1 MKRLRLILL
10 ASASISSVAAA
21 DTLNT
26 SSSPTVVAGDATY
39 SVNEAGTVR
48 TITQTTDRV
57 FLDWVDLSVGEN
69 ETLQFVQP
77 DALSIALNRVTGTT
91 QTIIDG
97 TIEANG
103 RVWILNPNGIFISP
117 TGQVTASGFLASTGS
132 ISSTD
137 FMAGG
142 DQFSIGGVSSAS
154 VENAG
159 SIATELGYTILH
171 GASIT
176 NEGQISATLGAV
188 LLASGN
194 DLSISFDEGNLISY
208 AVSNESTLAASF
220 QGIKNTG
227 TITAD
232 GGLIALSMA
241 SALDAIHSVINAEG
255 LLQAN
260 SVEERNGTIILD
272 AGDHGDVTITGTV
285 TVAGLEADEVGGSI
299 EASGTLITL
308 ADTAEVIADGGAGGG
323 SISIFSTATQGS
335 NSSTT
340 IEGNSFVSIS
350 ESEAFLVEET
360 RIQLANG
367 ALADIAIVDGSVI
380 SASAT
385 VSGSGGT
392 VTIEAPGEEE
402 LATFVAGEIRAN
414 GVGTDS
420 VGGIID
426 LSGFY
431 LEIEGSELSVS
442 GATAG
447 AVVLTAASIDLVDQ
461 LSASSS
467 NLSFSDFEWQSAE
480 TTPLYDPALM
490 TSLNLGDDQV
500 SGRISLGFAFE
511 FFGETYDSVE
521 VSSNG
526 FLSFGDLGSNSR
538 CCNGQPLDD
547 GNAPLLSIFGLWTD
561 LIPNYEGGD
570 VLYTTITNPDGTRE
584 FILQWKAVSEYINGQ
599 LNTFEIRLR
608 ENGDIYLNYGDV
620 SIVQHNVSIG
630 LTGADA
636 SQIAQLTYREVDFD
650 NCCTTNI
657 ISDISQT
664 AYIFSQGFDPVSQ
677 ISAATLQNILGSGAN
692 LTINARNFTEANR
705 SNDSIGN
712 ISVSGPLTL
721 SFGANSSAQEII
733 FSADN
738 NVSIDSSAVFS
749 NFLGQLRLIA
759 GASDGG
765 QIGSVF
771 AQGLI
776 TAGLLEVTGSV
787 IQIGETEAEEIILN
801 VGGEATLGNVTAG
814 TLTSTGLVNLG
825 GSNSTLEN
833 LRILSGRLNLSEIS
847 GLPSET
853 IYFGNGTLNIAN
865 TSLLELDQLVTV
877 DEFGEIIFGASGAF
891 SGSVDALSE
900 NTGNLRIA
908 SISDLTISG
917 SIGTNRTLEIIDFSS
932 EGDLKLTETARLV
945 SDESI
950 GFFADGDIFIDSD
963 EVIGSQFGGE
973 LGISADRDSD
983 GTGGTINLVSSL
995 SAGALE
1001 VSGNLVFDGSGEIS
1015 VLNNSNINGS
1025 ISTISEE
1032 EGVELT
1038 LRSAGLSLSVNGSI
1052 VFDQLNLET
1061 PGIGDILVSGDITA
1075 TTLTKLGSGSARIQG
1090 PNSSI
1095 NNLRIINGVL
1105 AIADISNL
1113 PLNSIFFGDGLLDID
1128 IHEPET
1134 VDFSE
1139 SQSVSETDFGPIT
1152 LTQQITVEESGD
1164 ILFRGSGIVSGAVNS
1179 VEEGVGSFNVSAL
1192 GDLTITGQIGLE
1204 QSLHAATFYSDGDLS
1219 FADSARLRA
1228 EEFVGL
1234 FAHGNISLGS
1244 DDILASD
1251 YTGQL
1256 NLEADQDGDGTGG
1269 TINLVESLS
1278 AGSIF
1283 VSGDLLFSGSG
1294 QVTSLSDLII
1304 NGDISSEEE
1313 GEPTTLVLSSPGDLR
1328 VSGSITFNDV
1338 TVDTLNTGDAWFL
1351 GDLTAETLSK
1361 LGQGFLRLS
1370 GTNSAINH
1378 LRIINGA
1385 LAISDV
1391 SNLPVDSIF
1400 FGNGF
1405 LDIDIRPFVDGF
1417 LDTEL
1422 DETPVSLSQ
1431 QITVEDRA
1439 QILFRGPGSFSAV
1452 TSALDAG
1459 SGVLQVFAL
1468 NDLVVDGLVG
1478 TGQSHAVFTAVSDG
1492 GDLILSEDA
1501 RILAETFIGLGTS
1514 GGDIFISGSDIFD
1527 ADFTGDLSIITTFGS
1542 EENQGTIHLDSALSA
1557 NFIEL
1562 RGDVLL
1568 LSEGDIR
1575 AVSDIFIGG
1584 RISSDPTNEES
1595 MLVLAGE
1602 NIFVDG
1608 DVDVDEITLDILT
1621 SGQIFGNVTT
1631 NILSSTGPGSLRLS
1645 GENSAINNLRIIN
1658 GALAISNL
1666 SNLPLNT
1673 LFFGNAELFI
1683 ETEEPVE
1690 LAQDITV
1697 GDYAR
1702 ILFNG
1707 SGTMTG
1713 PINAENDGEG
1723 ILEVGAQGDLNF
1735 NGTIGADSRL
1745 AEIFADSG
1753 RRLTLGENAFLSARQ
1768 IIDLIGVSGFTN
1780 LSERED
1786 VLETGAW
1793 TVWSGNPDPFG
1804 EDNPD
1809 IVGSLVHDFRY
1820 YGISLAGARGEAELP
1835 ERPEGNGLAYGLSP
1849 VLNAELAEELS
1860 RIYDGTTTF
1869 SPDLVSLLFSGLVN
1883 GDSAIIDIVS
1893 ATANLP
1899 GVDATEAVIAGI
1911 TANFT
1916 DTSGAPVFGYRFQ
1929 DTITVPA
1936 VILPATLTYR
1946 ADEAT
1951 RYVGAQNPT
1960 FSGTVTGFIAGEN
1973 LENATTGT
1981 LVFTSPAD
1989 ENSDVGLYPIFGGGL
2004 SAANYIF
2011 VQAVE
2016 NETALTVQKNIVNEV
2031 SSGSD
2036 SGSGG
2041 SGDGSGD
2048 TGSDG
2053 GGEGSGD
2060 GGSDDSGD
2068 GSGDGSE
2075 GSGDSGSDEG
2085 GDGSEEGG
2093 DDAGDSNSDDSD
2105 DGSDEGDQGSED
2117 SDESSDEGSEES
2129 DEGSEDS
2136 DESSDEG
2143 SEESDGGSDDAGEGS
2158 EESSSDEGSDG
2169 SDSTDTSDG
2178 AGSDSEADTGADG
2191 GTSVGGDEGSD
2202 DGSST
2207 SSQQSGGEIVKVE
2220 VKPADPLPP
2229 SPVGDE
2235 PTPTPSDP
2243 EDSGDPVLAAVS
2255 FEDEASIDTSVGV
2268 PQEVVA
2274 LTPTISVAPQK
2285 EAPPAPKSDD
2295 EALSINS
2302 ALNP

>member
-21 DTLNT
+21 DTINT

-77 DALSIALNRVTGTT
+77 DAFSIALNRVTGTT

-97 TIEANG
+97 AIEANG

-154 VENAG
+154 VKNAG

-241 SALDAIHSVINAEG
+241 SALDAIHGVINAEG

-272 AGDHGDVTITGTV
+272 AGDHGDLVITGTV

-299 EASGTLITL
+299 DASGALITVT
-308 ADTAEVIADGGAGGG
+308 DTAEVIADGGAGGG
-323 SISIFSTATQGS
+323 SISIVSTATQGS

-340 IEGNSFVSIS
+340 SEGNSFVSIS

-447 AVVLTAASIDLVDQ
+447 TVVLTAASIDLVDQ
-461 LSASSS
+461 LSAAST

-500 SGRISLGFAFE
+500 SDRISLGFAFE
-511 FFGETYDSVE
+511 FFGETYDSVA

-538 CCNGQPLDD
+538 CCNGRPLDG
-547 GNAPLLSIFGLWTD
+547 GNVPLLSIFGLWTD
-561 LIPNYEGGD
+561 LIPNYQGGD
-570 VLYTTITNPDGTRE
+570 VLYATITNPDGTRE
-584 FILQWKAVSEYINGQ
+584 FILQWNAVSEYINGQ

-630 LTGADA
+630 LTGADS
-636 SQIAQLTYREVDFD
+636 SQIAQLTYRELDFD

-705 SNDSIGN
+705 SNNSIGN

-776 TAGLLEVTGSV
+776 NAGLLEVTGSV
-787 IQIGETEAEEIILN
+787 IQIGEAEAEEIILN
-801 VGGEATLGNVTAG
+801 VGGEATLGDVTAG

-833 LRILSGRLNLSEIS
+833 LRILSGRVNLSEIS

-908 SISDLTISG
+908 SVSDLTISG

-932 EGDLKLTETARLV
+932 EGDLELTETARLV
-945 SDESI
+945 SDEFI

-973 LGISADRDSD
+973 LRISADQDGD
-983 GTGGTINLVSSL
+983 GTGGNINLVSSL

-1038 LRSAGLSLSVNGSI
+1038 LRSAGPFLSVNGSI

-1061 PGIGDILVSGDITA
+1061 PGIGGILVSGDITA
-1075 TTLTKLGSGSARIQG
+1075 TTLTKLGSGFARIQG

-1105 AIADISNL
+1105 AISDISNL
-1113 PLNSIFFGDGLLDID
+1113 PLDSIFFGNGQLDID

-1204 QSLHAATFYSDGDLS
+1204 QSLHAATFYSEGDLS

-1256 NLEADQDGDGTGG
+1256 NLEADQDGDGVGG

-1294 QVTSLSDLII
+1294 QVTSLSNLII

-1313 GEPTTLVLSSPGDLR
+1313 DEPTTLVLSSPGDLR

-1385 LAISDV
+1385 LAIS
-1391 SNLPVDSIF
+1391 
-1400 FGNGF
+1400 
-1405 LDIDIRPFVDGF
+1405 
-1417 LDTEL
+1417 
-1422 DETPVSLSQ
+1422 
-1431 QITVEDRA
+1431 
-1439 QILFRGPGSFSAV
+1439 
-1452 TSALDAG
+1452 
-1459 SGVLQVFAL
+1459 
-1468 NDLVVDGLVG
+1468 
-1478 TGQSHAVFTAVSDG
+1478 
-1492 GDLILSEDA
+1492 
-1501 RILAETFIGLGTS
+1501 
-1514 GGDIFISGSDIFD
+1514 
-1527 ADFTGDLSIITTFGS
+1527 
-1542 EENQGTIHLDSALSA
+1542 
-1557 NFIEL
+1557 
-1562 RGDVLL
+1562 
-1568 LSEGDIR
+1568 
-1575 AVSDIFIGG
+1575 
-1584 RISSDPTNEES
+1584 
-1595 MLVLAGE
+1595 
-1602 NIFVDG
+1602 
-1608 DVDVDEITLDILT
+1608 
-1621 SGQIFGNVTT
+1621 
-1631 NILSSTGPGSLRLS
+1631 
-1645 GENSAINNLRIIN
+1645 
-1658 GALAISNL
+1658 NL

-1673 LFFGNAELFI
+1673 LFFGNAKLFI

-1690 LAQDITV
+1690 LTQDITV

-1713 PINAENDGEG
+1713 PVNAENDGEG
-1723 ILEVGAQGDLNF
+1723 ILEIGAQGDLNF

-1820 YGISLAGARGEAELP
+1820 YGISLAGARGEEELP

-1869 SPDLVSLLFSGLVN
+1869 SPDLVSLLFSGLIN

-1960 FSGTVTGFIAGEN
+1960 FSGTVTGFITGEN

-2016 NETALTVQKNIVNEV
+2016 NETALTVQKNIINEV
-2031 SSGSD
+2031 SSGSN

-2143 SEESDGGSDDAGEGS
+2143 SEESDEGSDDAGEGS

-2178 AGSDSEADTGADG
+2178 AGSDSEADTDADG
-2191 GTSVGGDEGSD
+2191 GT
-2202 DGSST
+2202 
-2207 SSQQSGGEIVKVE
+2207 SQQSGGEIVKVE

>member
-21 DTLNT
+21 DTINT

-77 DALSIALNRVTGTT
+77 DAFSIALNRVTGTT

-97 TIEANG
+97 AIEANG

-154 VENAG
+154 VKNAG

-241 SALDAIHSVINAEG
+241 SALDAIHGVINAEG

-272 AGDHGDVTITGTV
+272 AGDHGDLVITGTV

-299 EASGTLITL
+299 DASGALITVT
-308 ADTAEVIADGGAGGG
+308 DTAEVIADGGAGGG
-323 SISIFSTATQGS
+323 SISIVSTATKGS

-340 IEGNSFVSIS
+340 SEGNSFVSIS

-447 AVVLTAASIDLVDQ
+447 TVVLTAASIDLVDQ
-461 LSASSS
+461 LSAAST

-500 SGRISLGFAFE
+500 SDRISLGFAFE

-526 FLSFGDLGSNSR
+526 FLSFGDLGRNSR
-538 CCNGQPLDD
+538 CCNGRPLDG
-547 GNAPLLSIFGLWTD
+547 GNVPLLSIFGLWTD
-561 LIPNYEGGD
+561 LIPNYQGGD
-570 VLYTTITNPDGTRE
+570 VRYATITNPDGTRE
-584 FILQWKAVSEYINGQ
+584 FILQWNAVSEYINGQ

-630 LTGADA
+630 LTGADS
-636 SQIAQLTYREVDFD
+636 SQIAQLTYRELDFD

-705 SNDSIGN
+705 SNNSIGN

-833 LRILSGRLNLSEIS
+833 LRILSGRVNLSEIS

-908 SISDLTISG
+908 SVSDLTISG

-932 EGDLKLTETARLV
+932 EGDLELTETARLV
-945 SDESI
+945 SDEFI

-1038 LRSAGLSLSVNGSI
+1038 LRSAGPFLSVNGSI

-1061 PGIGDILVSGDITA
+1061 PGIGGILVSGDITA
-1075 TTLTKLGSGSARIQG
+1075 TTLTKLGSGFARIQG

-1105 AIADISNL
+1105 AISDISNL
-1113 PLNSIFFGDGLLDID
+1113 PLDSIFFGNGQLDID

-1204 QSLHAATFYSDGDLS
+1204 QSLHAATFYSEGDLS

-1256 NLEADQDGDGTGG
+1256 NLEADQDGDGVGG

-1294 QVTSLSDLII
+1294 QVTSLSNLII
-1304 NGDISSEEE
+1304 NGDIFSEEE
-1313 GEPTTLVLSSPGDLR
+1313 DEPTTLVLSSPGDLR

-1385 LAISDV
+1385 LAIS
-1391 SNLPVDSIF
+1391 
-1400 FGNGF
+1400 
-1405 LDIDIRPFVDGF
+1405 
-1417 LDTEL
+1417 
-1422 DETPVSLSQ
+1422 
-1431 QITVEDRA
+1431 
-1439 QILFRGPGSFSAV
+1439 
-1452 TSALDAG
+1452 
-1459 SGVLQVFAL
+1459 
-1468 NDLVVDGLVG
+1468 
-1478 TGQSHAVFTAVSDG
+1478 
-1492 GDLILSEDA
+1492 
-1501 RILAETFIGLGTS
+1501 
-1514 GGDIFISGSDIFD
+1514 
-1527 ADFTGDLSIITTFGS
+1527 
-1542 EENQGTIHLDSALSA
+1542 
-1557 NFIEL
+1557 
-1562 RGDVLL
+1562 
-1568 LSEGDIR
+1568 
-1575 AVSDIFIGG
+1575 
-1584 RISSDPTNEES
+1584 
-1595 MLVLAGE
+1595 
-1602 NIFVDG
+1602 
-1608 DVDVDEITLDILT
+1608 
-1621 SGQIFGNVTT
+1621 
-1631 NILSSTGPGSLRLS
+1631 
-1645 GENSAINNLRIIN
+1645 
-1658 GALAISNL
+1658 NL

-1673 LFFGNAELFI
+1673 LFFGNAKLFI

-1690 LAQDITV
+1690 LTQDITV

-1713 PINAENDGEG
+1713 PVNAENDGEG
-1723 ILEVGAQGDLNF
+1723 ILEIGAQGDLNF

-1820 YGISLAGARGEAELP
+1820 YGISLAGARGEEELP

-1869 SPDLVSLLFSGLVN
+1869 SPDLVSLLFSGLIN

-1960 FSGTVTGFIAGEN
+1960 FSGTVTGFITGEN

-2016 NETALTVQKNIVNEV
+2016 NETALTVQKNIINEV
-2031 SSGSD
+2031 SSGSN

-2143 SEESDGGSDDAGEGS
+2143 SEESDEGSDDAGEGS

-2178 AGSDSEADTGADG
+2178 AGSDSEADTDADG
-2191 GTSVGGDEGSD
+2191 GT
-2202 DGSST
+2202 
-2207 SSQQSGGEIVKVE
+2207 SQQSGGEIVKVE

>member
-447 AVVLTAASIDLVDQ
+447 TVVLTAASIDLVDQ
-461 LSASSS
+461 LSAASS

-759 GASDGG
+759 GASDSG

-973 LGISADRDSD
+973 LTISADRDSD
-983 GTGGTINLVSSL
+983 GTEGTINLVSSL

-1164 ILFRGSGIVSGAVNS
+1164 ILFRGSGIVSGPVNS

-1256 NLEADQDGDGTGG
+1256 NLEADQDGDGVGG

-1294 QVTSLSDLII
+1294 QVTSLSNLII

-1338 TVDTLNTGDAWFL
+1338 TVDTLNAGDAWFL

-1385 LAISDV
+1385 LAISNV

-1478 TGQSHAVFTAVSDG
+1478 TGQSHAEFTAVSDG

-1514 GGDIFISGSDIFD
+1514 GGDIFISGSDVFD

-1786 VLETGAW
+1786 VLETGTW

-2093 DDAGDSNSDDSD
+2093 DDAGESNSDDSD
-2105 DGSDEGDQGSED
+2105 DGTDEGDQGSED

-2129 DEGSEDS
+2129 DEGS
-2136 DESSDEG
+2136 
-2143 SEESDGGSDDAGEGS
+2143 DDAGEGS

-2169 SDSTDTSDG
+2169 ADSTDTSDG

>member
-1 MKRLRLILL
+1 M
-10 ASASISSVAAA
+10 
-21 DTLNT
+21 
-26 SSSPTVVAGDATY
+26 
-39 SVNEAGTVR
+39 
-48 TITQTTDRV
+48 
-57 FLDWVDLSVGEN
+57 
-69 ETLQFVQP
+69 
-77 DALSIALNRVTGTT
+77 
-91 QTIIDG
+91 
-97 TIEANG
+97 
-103 RVWILNPNGIFISP
+103 
-117 TGQVTASGFLASTGS
+117 
-132 ISSTD
+132 
-137 FMAGG
+137 
-142 DQFSIGGVSSAS
+142 
-154 VENAG
+154 
-159 SIATELGYTILH
+159 
-171 GASIT
+171 
-176 NEGQISATLGAV
+176 
-188 LLASGN
+188 
-194 DLSISFDEGNLISY
+194 
-208 AVSNESTLAASF
+208 
-220 QGIKNTG
+220 
-227 TITAD
+227 
-232 GGLIALSMA
+232 
-241 SALDAIHSVINAEG
+241 
-255 LLQAN
+255 
-260 SVEERNGTIILD
+260 
-272 AGDHGDVTITGTV
+272 
-285 TVAGLEADEVGGSI
+285 
-299 EASGTLITL
+299 
-308 ADTAEVIADGGAGGG
+308 
-323 SISIFSTATQGS
+323 
-335 NSSTT
+335 
-340 IEGNSFVSIS
+340 
-350 ESEAFLVEET
+350 
-360 RIQLANG
+360 
-367 ALADIAIVDGSVI
+367 
-380 SASAT
+380 
-385 VSGSGGT
+385 
-392 VTIEAPGEEE
+392 
-402 LATFVAGEIRAN
+402 
-414 GVGTDS
+414 
-420 VGGIID
+420 
-426 LSGFY
+426 
-431 LEIEGSELSVS
+431 
-442 GATAG
+442 
-447 AVVLTAASIDLVDQ
+447 
-461 LSASSS
+461 
-467 NLSFSDFEWQSAE
+467 
-480 TTPLYDPALM
+480 
-490 TSLNLGDDQV
+490 
-500 SGRISLGFAFE
+500 
-511 FFGETYDSVE
+511 
-521 VSSNG
+521 
-526 FLSFGDLGSNSR
+526 
-538 CCNGQPLDD
+538 
-547 GNAPLLSIFGLWTD
+547 
-561 LIPNYEGGD
+561 
-570 VLYTTITNPDGTRE
+570 
-584 FILQWKAVSEYINGQ
+584 
-599 LNTFEIRLR
+599 
-608 ENGDIYLNYGDV
+608 
-620 SIVQHNVSIG
+620 
-630 LTGADA
+630 
-636 SQIAQLTYREVDFD
+636 
-650 NCCTTNI
+650 
-657 ISDISQT
+657 
-664 AYIFSQGFDPVSQ
+664 
-677 ISAATLQNILGSGAN
+677 
-692 LTINARNFTEANR
+692 
-705 SNDSIGN
+705 
-712 ISVSGPLTL
+712 
-721 SFGANSSAQEII
+721 
-733 FSADN
+733 
-738 NVSIDSSAVFS
+738 
-749 NFLGQLRLIA
+749 
-759 GASDGG
+759 
-765 QIGSVF
+765 
-771 AQGLI
+771 
-776 TAGLLEVTGSV
+776 
-787 IQIGETEAEEIILN
+787 
-801 VGGEATLGNVTAG
+801 
-814 TLTSTGLVNLG
+814 
-825 GSNSTLEN
+825 
-833 LRILSGRLNLSEIS
+833 
-847 GLPSET
+847 
-853 IYFGNGTLNIAN
+853 
-865 TSLLELDQLVTV
+865 
-877 DEFGEIIFGASGAF
+877 
-891 SGSVDALSE
+891 
-900 NTGNLRIA
+900 
-908 SISDLTISG
+908 
-917 SIGTNRTLEIIDFSS
+917 
-932 EGDLKLTETARLV
+932 
-945 SDESI
+945 
-950 GFFADGDIFIDSD
+950 
-963 EVIGSQFGGE
+963 
-973 LGISADRDSD
+973 
-983 GTGGTINLVSSL
+983 
-995 SAGALE
+995 
-1001 VSGNLVFDGSGEIS
+1001 
-1015 VLNNSNINGS
+1015 
-1025 ISTISEE
+1025 
-1032 EGVELT
+1032 
-1038 LRSAGLSLSVNGSI
+1038 
-1052 VFDQLNLET
+1052 
-1061 PGIGDILVSGDITA
+1061 
-1075 TTLTKLGSGSARIQG
+1075 
-1090 PNSSI
+1090 
-1095 NNLRIINGVL
+1095 
-1105 AIADISNL
+1105 
-1113 PLNSIFFGDGLLDID
+1113 
-1128 IHEPET
+1128 
-1134 VDFSE
+1134 
-1139 SQSVSETDFGPIT
+1139 
-1152 LTQQITVEESGD
+1152 
-1164 ILFRGSGIVSGAVNS
+1164 
-1179 VEEGVGSFNVSAL
+1179 
-1192 GDLTITGQIGLE
+1192 
-1204 QSLHAATFYSDGDLS
+1204 
-1219 FADSARLRA
+1219 
-1228 EEFVGL
+1228 
-1234 FAHGNISLGS
+1234 
-1244 DDILASD
+1244 
-1251 YTGQL
+1251 
-1256 NLEADQDGDGTGG
+1256 
-1269 TINLVESLS
+1269 
-1278 AGSIF
+1278 
-1283 VSGDLLFSGSG
+1283 
-1294 QVTSLSDLII
+1294 
-1304 NGDISSEEE
+1304 
-1313 GEPTTLVLSSPGDLR
+1313 
-1328 VSGSITFNDV
+1328 
-1338 TVDTLNTGDAWFL
+1338 
-1351 GDLTAETLSK
+1351 
-1361 LGQGFLRLS
+1361 GQGFLRLS

-1478 TGQSHAVFTAVSDG
+1478 TGQSHAEFTAVSDG

-1514 GGDIFISGSDIFD
+1514 GGDIFISGSDVFD

-2093 DDAGDSNSDDSD
+2093 DDAGESNSDDSD
-2105 DGSDEGDQGSED
+2105 DGTDEGDQGSED
-2117 SDESSDEGSEES
+2117 SDESSEEGSEES
-2129 DEGSEDS
+2129 DE
-2136 DESSDEG
+2136 
-2143 SEESDGGSDDAGEGS
+2143 GSDDAGEGS

>member
-1 MKRLRLILL
+1 MKLVRLMLL
-10 ASASISSVAAA
+10 ASASISSVATAQ
-21 DTLNT
+21 TITN
-26 SSSPTVVAGDATY
+26 SSSPTVVAGEATY

-57 FLDWVDLSVGEN
+57 FLDWVDLSVEEN
-69 ETLQFVQP
+69 ETLQFIQP

-232 GGLIALSMA
+232 GGLIALGMA
-241 SALDAIHSVINAEG
+241 SALDAIHGVINAEG

-272 AGDHGDVTITGTV
+272 AGDHGDLVITGTV
-285 TVAGLEADEVGGSI
+285 TVAGLEADQVGGSI
-299 EASGTLITL
+299 EASGTLITV
-308 ADTAEVIADGGAGGG
+308 ADTADIIADGGAGGG
-323 SISIFSTATQGS
+323 SISIVSTATQGS
-335 NSSTT
+335 NSSTAN
-340 IEGNSFVSIS
+340 EENSFVSIS
-350 ESEAFLVEET
+350 ESETFLVTET

-447 AVVLTAASIDLVDQ
+447 TVVLTAASIDLVDQ
-461 LSASSS
+461 LSPAST

-490 TSLNLGDDQV
+490 TSLNLSDDQV

-538 CCNGQPLDD
+538 CCNGEPLDG

-570 VLYTTITNPDGTRE
+570 VLYATITNPDGTRE
-584 FILQWKAVSEYINGQ
+584 FILQWNAVSEYINGQ

-630 LTGADA
+630 LTGADS
-636 SQIAQLTYREVDFD
+636 SQIAQLTYRTVNFD
-650 NCCTTNI
+650 DTENCCTTNI

-705 SNDSIGN
+705 SNNSIGN

-776 TAGLLEVTGSV
+776 NAGLLEVTGSV
-787 IQIGETEAEEIILN
+787 IQIGEAEADEIILN
-801 VGGEATLGNVTAG
+801 VGGEATLGNVTAEI
-814 TLTSTGLVNLG
+814 LTSTGLVNLG

-833 LRILSGRLNLSEIS
+833 LRILSGRVNVSEIS

-865 TSLLELDQLVTV
+865 TSLLELDQQVTV
-877 DEFGEIIFGASGAF
+877 DEFGEIIFGASGTF
-891 SGSVDALSE
+891 SGSVDALTE
-900 NTGNLRIA
+900 NTGNVRIA
-908 SISDLTISG
+908 SVSDLTISG

-932 EGDLKLTETARLV
+932 EGDLELTETARLV
-945 SDESI
+945 SDEFI

-973 LGISADRDSD
+973 LRISADRDSD

-995 SAGALE
+995 SAGSLE

-1038 LRSAGLSLSVNGSI
+1038 LRSDAFLQVFGEVDFDEITLDSVN
-1052 VFDQLNLET
+1052 N
-1061 PGIGDILVSGDITA
+1061 GDIFLRGDVTA
-1075 TTLTKLGSGSARIQG
+1075 NTLSTIGSGLASLAGSNSA
-1090 PNSSI
+1090 I
-1095 NNLRIINGVL
+1095 NRLRIVTGAVNIL
-1105 AIADISNL
+1105 TDSNL
-1113 PLNSIFFGDGLLDID
+1113 PSDSIFFGDGVLSI
-1128 IHEPET
+1128 IIGTT
-1134 VDFSE
+1134 VDE
-1139 SQSVSETDFGPIT
+1139 
-1152 LTQQITVEESGD
+1152 
-1164 ILFRGSGIVSGAVNS
+1164 N
-1179 VEEGVGSFNVSAL
+1179 
-1192 GDLTITGQIGLE
+1192 
-1204 QSLHAATFYSDGDLS
+1204 
-1219 FADSARLRA
+1219 
-1228 EEFVGL
+1228 
-1234 FAHGNISLGS
+1234 
-1244 DDILASD
+1244 
-1251 YTGQL
+1251 
-1256 NLEADQDGDGTGG
+1256 G
-1269 TINLVESLS
+1269 TISDFVPVTLS
-1278 AGSIF
+1278 
-1283 VSGDLLFSGSG
+1283 
-1294 QVTSLSDLII
+1294 QQ
-1304 NGDISSEEE
+1304 
-1313 GEPTTLVLSSPGDLR
+1313 
-1328 VSGSITFNDV
+1328 V
-1338 TVDTLNTGDAWFL
+1338 TVDEFG
-1351 GDLTAETLSK
+1351 E
-1361 LGQGFLRLS
+1361 
-1370 GTNSAINH
+1370 
-1378 LRIINGA
+1378 
-1385 LAISDV
+1385 
-1391 SNLPVDSIF
+1391 IF
-1400 FGNGF
+1400 FG
-1405 LDIDIRPFVDGF
+1405 
-1417 LDTEL
+1417 
-1422 DETPVSLSQ
+1422 
-1431 QITVEDRA
+1431 
-1439 QILFRGPGSFSAV
+1439 GSGTFSGNANAV
-1452 TSALDAG
+1452 TAG
-1459 SGVLQVFAL
+1459 FGAFELFAQG
-1468 NDLVVDGLVG
+1468 DLVVDGIIG
-1478 TGQSHAVFTAVSDG
+1478 SEQTGEYFSAISQGNLT
-1492 GDLILSEDA
+1492 ITENA
-1501 RILAETFIGLGTS
+1501 RISADQFIGLGTF
-1514 GGDIFISGSDIFD
+1514 GGDIFI
-1527 ADFTGDLSIITTFGS
+1527 TGDEIFAENYSGDLFVYTIFGD
-1542 EENQGTIHLDSALSA
+1542 EGNRGTIHLDSILNA
-1557 NFIEL
+1557 NNFEF
-1562 RGDVLL
+1562 RGDISLVGA
-1568 LSEGDIR
+1568 GDIR
-1575 AVSDIFIGG
+1575 AVSDIFIDG
-1584 RISSDPTNEES
+1584 RISSNPNNEES
-1595 MLVLAGE
+1595 TLVLAGE
-1602 NIFVDG
+1602 NILING
-1608 DVDVDEITLDILT
+1608 DVDVDEITLEILT
-1621 SGQIFGNVTT
+1621 AGQILGNVTT

-1690 LAQDITV
+1690 LTQDITV

-1713 PINAENDGEG
+1713 PVNAENNGEG
-1723 ILEVGAQGDLNF
+1723 ILEIGAQGDLNF

-1753 RRLTLGENAFLSARQ
+1753 RRLTLGENAFLSARE

-1820 YGISLAGARGEAELP
+1820 YGISLAGARGEEELP

-1869 SPDLVSLLFSGLVN
+1869 SPDLVSLLFSGLIN

-1936 VILPATLTYR
+1936 VILPGTLTYR

-1981 LVFTSPAD
+1981 LIFTSPAD

-2068 GSGDGSE
+2068 GSGDGSGGQVIAGLTRVAMDQKKAAMTL
-2075 GSGDSGSDEG
+2075 GSRTLMT
-2085 GDGSEEGG
+2085 
-2093 DDAGDSNSDDSD
+2093 ATTVPMRAIKA
-2105 DGSDEGDQGSED
+2105 QRI
-2117 SDESSDEGSEES
+2117 
-2129 DEGSEDS
+2129 
-2136 DESSDEG
+2136 
-2143 SEESDGGSDDAGEGS
+2143 AT
-2158 EESSSDEGSDG
+2158 SSDEGSDRG
-2169 SDSTDTSDG
+2169 R
-2178 AGSDSEADTGADG
+2178 
-2191 GTSVGGDEGSD
+2191 
-2202 DGSST
+2202 
-2207 SSQQSGGEIVKVE
+2207 
-2220 VKPADPLPP
+2220 
-2229 SPVGDE
+2229 
-2235 PTPTPSDP
+2235 
-2243 EDSGDPVLAAVS
+2243 
-2255 FEDEASIDTSVGV
+2255 
-2268 PQEVVA
+2268 
-2274 LTPTISVAPQK
+2274 
-2285 EAPPAPKSDD
+2285 
-2295 EALSINS
+2295 
-2302 ALNP
+2302 

>member
-69 ETLQFVQP
+69 ETLQFIQP

-241 SALDAIHSVINAEG
+241 SALDAIHGVINAEG

-447 AVVLTAASIDLVDQ
+447 TVVLTAASIDLVDQ

-1164 ILFRGSGIVSGAVNS
+1164 ILFRGSGIVSGPVNS

-1204 QSLHAATFYSDGDLS
+1204 QSLHAATFYSEGDLS

-1294 QVTSLSDLII
+1294 QVTSLSNLII

-1338 TVDTLNTGDAWFL
+1338 TVDTLNAGDAWFL

-1478 TGQSHAVFTAVSDG
+1478 TGQSHAEFTAVSDG

-1820 YGISLAGARGEAELP
+1820 YGISLAGARGEEELP

-2093 DDAGDSNSDDSD
+2093 DDAGESNSDDSD
-2105 DGSDEGDQGSED
+2105 DGTDEGDQGSED
-2117 SDESSDEGSEES
+2117 SDESSEEGSEES

-2143 SEESDGGSDDAGEGS
+2143 SEESDEGSDDAGEGS